1 MKNMQDFRRENWVYG
16 GAFIAGLAVIAIVQ
30 SVLWSRAPGDCSL
43 ETFGEDAAAAW
54 NNREHLAR
62 SACYQKLFRDL
73 SDLDVSQQAARDME
87 AILAGDHP
95 RRGYKIGGH
104 DPSMWDVIGLPG
116 PMFGVIYGE
125 DAFFENGATVPIGG
139 QVLNYEPDLLLRIGD
154 ERINA
159 ADTVEEAMRYVDRIY
174 AFIELPLLLGDP
186 DELKDGFIYPFLM
199 QATNLGA
206 RHGVIGEYL
215 DTADDPDIFDN
226 LRNMTVISA
235 NPDGTQRSIYQVA
248 ERDSVHPVLVAL
260 QVAESLRE
268 RGEALQAGDLI
279 SLGAMMEA
287 FIDVAVP
294 IEGKRHVHYYIGD
307 RVISV
312 SAGFGE

>member
-1 MKNMQDFRRENWVYG
+1 MRDLRKENWVYG
-16 GAFIAGLAVIAIVQ
+16 GAFIAGLAVIAIIQ
-30 SVLWSRAPGDCSL
+30 SILWSRAPGDCSL
-43 ETFGEDAAAAW
+43 ETFGADAAAAW
-54 NNREHLAR
+54 NNREHLAH

-73 SDLDVSQQAARDME
+73 SDLEASQQAARDME
-87 AILAGDHP
+87 EILAGDHP

-104 DPSMWDVIGLPG
+104 DPSMWDTIGLPG

-125 DAFFENGATVPIGG
+125 DAFFEDGATVPIDG
-139 QVLNYEPDLLLRIGD
+139 QVLNYEPDLLFRIGD
-154 ERINA
+154 ERINEA
-159 ADTVEEAMRYVDRIY
+159 TTVEEAMRYVDRIY

-186 DELKDGFIYPFLM
+186 EELKDGFIYPFLM

-206 RHGVIGEYL
+206 RHGVIGEFL
-215 DTADDPDIFDN
+215 DTADDPDIFEN

-248 ERDSVHPVLVAL
+248 ERDSVHPVIVTL

-268 RGEALQAGDLI
+268 RGESLNAGDLI
-279 SLGAMMEA
+279 SVGAMMEA
-287 FIDVAVP
+287 FIDVAIP